1 MSNIFSRLFRYQP
14 SAGRTP
20 MEDFFTEAFA
30 GVLQASPSL
39 RLELVKW
46 LIGQDVDSVL
56 LETQKTVENGNRL
69 DLWIDAHNRRSGARH
84 AIAMENKIATGEGQ
98 DQLRRYEHHLK
109 RETTADT
116 RTLVYATLHERS
128 AFQASPEDPLVT
140 FRPIHWFEVAD
151 WMREW
156 TTKPTNAADDRS
168 SIFVRE
174 LLLLMEEWR
183 MAINLNADLL
193 AAATK
198 YQKIVGPQLVQILE
212 ETKQACG
219 LAGTKGNQWSHD
231 RANLIYSSPW
241 LDDQEGICVEF
252 GFDFDRDDADFSVP
266 QLCLPAA
273 YFAVTGTHRPELNNL
288 KDWRPAP
295 ESWPDGYLCVK
306 RLGCLRLHGTSLH
319 GEYLDFFLNARAEL
333 WRAVCLG

>member
-1 MSNIFSRLFRYQP
+1 
-14 SAGRTP
+14 
-20 MEDFFTEAFA
+20 
-30 GVLQASPSL
+30 
-39 RLELVKW
+39 
-46 LIGQDVDSVL
+46 
-56 LETQKTVENGNRL
+56 
-69 DLWIDAHNRRSGARH
+69 
-84 AIAMENKIATGEGQ
+84 
-98 DQLRRYEHHLK
+98 
-109 RETTADT
+109 
-116 RTLVYATLHERS
+116 
-128 AFQASPEDPLVT
+128 
-140 FRPIHWFEVAD
+140 
-151 WMREW
+151 
-156 TTKPTNAADDRS
+156 
-168 SIFVRE
+168 
-174 LLLLMEEWR
+174 

-252 GFDFDRDDADFSVP
+252 GFDFDRDDADFSVS

-273 YFAVTGTHRPELNNL
+273 YFAVSGTHRPELNNL
-288 KDWRPAP
+288 KDWGPAP